1 MLKNPRID
9 GPHCIMFIIQKVLNF
24 FFLNRA
30 QCFLDTVWDCTKV
43 SLQKIKPHLVTPMY
57 FVIVTPITYYFW
69 VILRQME
76 QYRKLVL
83 AQNQTTR
90 TGTSVL
96 WRSRNLFSQICNI
109 FVNFEPFNAS
119 TVLALNFFYMKHTK
133 WNNWIHFR
141 NHLYIYCKI
150 LFDNKNLNLLQ
161 ALLVPFSLAHPVKEG
176 KSWTVSFVI
185 HILPNG
191 NLSD

>member
-1 MLKNPRID
+1 LINLFRPSVPLPVLFNDTECVTDLDIRNKMIALSWTFVFD
-9 GPHCIMFIIQKVLNF
+9 LSFVHTHWTMFIIQKVLNF

-96 WRSRNLFSQICNI
+96 WRSRNLFSQIWVT
-109 FVNFEPFNAS
+109 F
-119 TVLALNFFYMKHTK
+119 
-133 WNNWIHFR
+133 
-141 NHLYIYCKI
+141 
-150 LFDNKNLNLLQ
+150 
-161 ALLVPFSLAHPVKEG
+161 
-176 KSWTVSFVI
+176 
-185 HILPNG
+185 
-191 NLSD
+191 